1 MSHFYHEIRQ
11 CSSKSYPGIQDEIYG
26 RKIPTAVYLIL
37 SVLITFLFV
46 MILYHPLQKLFVR
59 DGKIIISE
67 DTLTVVTHH
76 KNKVLHFDE
85 LEDVCITR
93 ISLYGSSFD
102 QMTIS
107 GNKGRIRLYS
117 DENGSSASG
126 REDDYSFRMIS
137 RIISERIQA
146 KE

>member
-1 MSHFYHEIRQ
+1 MKQNNTNLLILPFWYQLYWTRAFSLIPFIFLLALIEY
-11 CSSKSYPGIQDEIYG
+11 EIYG
-26 RKIPTAVYLIL
+26 RTIPTAVYLIL

-46 MILYHPLQKLFVR
+46 MFLYHPLQKLFVR
-59 DGKIIISE
+59 EGKIIISE

-85 LEDVCITR
+85 LEDVSIAR
-93 ISLYGSSFD
+93 ISLYGS
-102 QMTIS
+102 
-107 GNKGRIRLYS
+107 
-117 DENGSSASG
+117 SSASG

>member
-1 MSHFYHEIRQ
+1 MERKKTAFLHAHAVQ
-11 CSSKSYPGIQDEIYG
+11 LLLWTWYPADYNEIYG

-67 DTLTVVTHH
+67 
-76 KNKVLHFDE
+76 
-85 LEDVCITR
+85 
-93 ISLYGSSFD
+93 
-102 QMTIS
+102 
-107 GNKGRIRLYS
+107 
-117 DENGSSASG
+117 
-126 REDDYSFRMIS
+126 
-137 RIISERIQA
+137 RIQA